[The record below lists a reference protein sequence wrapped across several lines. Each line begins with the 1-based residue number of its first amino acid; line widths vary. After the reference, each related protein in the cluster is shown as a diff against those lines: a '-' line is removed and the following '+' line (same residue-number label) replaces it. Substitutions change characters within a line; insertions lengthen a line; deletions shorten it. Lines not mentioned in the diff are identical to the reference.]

1 MFSFAFG
8 FLVYFCAFFFWL
20 EEINKSFSGL
30 NNPEGIKLLMF
41 NICMNSIKK
50 KKDRL

>member
-8 FLVYFCAFFFWL
+8 FLVYFCAFFRL
-20 EEINKSFSGL
+20 GERNKSFSGL

-50 KKDRL
+50 RKDRL